1 MVAYGFV
8 CFISPEIS
16 HLFAPALSAHVAIET
31 YVMIQTNL
39 STNDSLLRNLVGK
52 VGSVIGVLP
61 CNKNGRKFI

>member
-39 STNDSLLRNLVGK
+39 STNDSLLRNLCRQSRK
-52 VGSVIGVLP
+52 
-61 CNKNGRKFI
+61 CNWCVTLQQKWS